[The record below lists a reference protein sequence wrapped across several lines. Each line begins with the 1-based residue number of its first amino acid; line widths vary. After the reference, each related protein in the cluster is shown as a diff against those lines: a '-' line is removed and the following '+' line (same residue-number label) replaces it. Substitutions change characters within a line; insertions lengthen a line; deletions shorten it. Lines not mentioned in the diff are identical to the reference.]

1 MLNINV
7 EFIRDYRCQTKS
19 RRGSEISQQTETV
32 TTGRANSVIASVFFG
47 SSDEKLSNGT
57 AKGADIHIV
66 GCYCVATVAF
76 KQRCPGK
83 GATIVHYSPLV
94 IVCID

>member
-19 RRGSEISQQTETV
+19 RRGSEISQQTPTV
-32 TTGRANSVIASVFFG
+32 TTERANSVIASVFCG

-57 AKGADIHIV
+57 ATGADIHIV
-66 GCYCVATVAF
+66 GCYCVHCCVQTALSR
-76 KQRCPGK
+76 KRCYNSALLSPCDC
-83 GATIVHYSPLV
+83 VH
-94 IVCID
+94 